1 MNERGGW
8 SFDAEPH
15 DMIPAIRVLVVD
27 DHALVREGIRHV
39 LSGGKGFEVVGEAES
54 GDEAIALA
62 ERLAPDVV
70 VLDISMPR
78 GSGLEVTPVLRERV
92 PGARVLMLSVYDRE
106 EYVLQSVRAGAH
118 GYLRKDSSPG
128 ELREAIRHVHAGQSF
143 FSAPVAR
150 QLGAALRSEAERET
164 RATRLSLLTGRERDV
179 LSGIA
184 DGSTNKEIAARLGI
198 SPRTVESHRESLMR
212 KLDIRSV
219 AGLTRFAI
227 DVGIVTHAR

>member
-1 MNERGGW
+1 MSELGGW
-8 SFDAEPH
+8 SFDGERH
-15 DMIPAIRVLVVD
+15 EVIPTIRVLVVD

-39 LSGGKGFEVVGEAES
+39 LSVASGFEVVGEAGS
-54 GDEAIALA
+54 GEEAVALA
-62 ERLAPDVV
+62 EQLAPDVI

-78 GSGLEVTPVLRERV
+78 GGGLEVTPTLRDRA
-92 PGARVLMLSVYDRE
+92 PSSRVLILSVYDRE

-150 QLGAALRSEAERET
+150 QLGAALRAEAERDS
-164 RATRLSLLTGRERDV
+164 RNDKLAMLTARERDV
-179 LSGIA
+179 LEGIA
-184 DGSTNKEIAARLGI
+184 DGRTNKEIAARLGI

-219 AGLTRFAI
+219 AGLTRFAL
-227 DVGIVTHAR
+227 DAGLVGER